1 MKKSYRLLCLLFALM
16 LANPIVFAADEPTD
30 VSIEGLKLVHKDN
43 RGELYVEEGV
53 DWNEY
58 TQIKLEPATVAFR
71 KYWKRDQNR
80 SEPFKVT
87 DQDMERIKSGLSD
100 LFNEVFTE
108 ELTQKGGYTI
118 TETNGADVMTL
129 VPQIVDLDVAAPDTR
144 NNPGMSRSY
153 VNQAGRMTLILE
165 IYDSESGD
173 LLAKGSHRQDAPQ
186 YTYMRWASSV
196 SNTVEARRML
206 QKWADKL
213 VKRLDEARKETATP
227 AAAE

>member
-1 MKKSYRLLCLLFALM
+1 MKLSQGLVCLPFAL
-16 LANPIVFAADEPTD
+16 LIAASAAWAESEPTE
-30 VSIEGLKLVHKDN
+30 VSIEGLNLVHKDR
-43 RGELYVEEGV
+43 RGELYAEDGV

-58 TQIKLEPATVAFR
+58 TQIKLERATVSFR
-71 KYWKRDQNR
+71 KNWKRDQNR
-80 SEPFKVT
+80 GEPFKVS

-118 TETNGADVMTL
+118 TESNGADVMTL
-129 VPQIVDLDVAAPDTR
+129 VPRIVDLDVAAPDTR
-144 NNPGMSRSY
+144 NNPGITKTY

-173 LLAKGSHRQDAPQ
+173 LLAKASHRQDAPQ

-196 SNTVEARRML
+196 SNTAEARRML
-206 QKWADKL
+206 QNWADKL
-213 VKRLDEARKETATP
+213 VKRLDEARSESAST
-227 AAAE
+227 E